1 MKGVLSPNSILKSVA
16 FTIGF
21 TVLLSFIKSTIP
33 YLAIV
38 FNVRDRLLRF
48 RPVAI
53 SNSFKEAGFG
63 FTQGGLV

>member
-1 MKGVLSPNSILKSVA
+1 MKGVLNPNSTLKSVA

-53 SNSFKEAGFG
+53 STLLKRSVFV
-63 FTQGGLV
+63 LL